1 MKLEQMAVIL
11 AQASSVFSN
20 YTLTKE
26 AIKTWHSLFANTDLE
41 EFHAAMRTCVK
52 EPGRSFF
59 PAPGEVNKI
68 ILQAKR
74 LNLPDADEA
83 WSRLLSFASGGNS
96 SAAYEYLRGNEVG
109 LRALDRVTFHSLR
122 YADIET
128 ELPWIRKEFI
138 SSYNEISQSIESK
151 EAVYIGREEAKAI
164 LNGPLKQLFVK
175 GAE

>member
-20 YTLTKE
+20 FTLTKE
-26 AIKTWHSLFANTDLE
+26 AIKTWHSLFSDTDIE
-41 EFHAAMRTCVK
+41 AFHAAMRTCVK

-59 PAPGEVNKI
+59 PTPGEVNKI
-68 ILQAKR
+68 ILQARK

-83 WSRLLSFASGGNS
+83 WTNLLRFAAGGDSSG
-96 SAAYEYLRGNEVG
+96 AYKYLAGNEAG

-138 SSYNEISQSIESK
+138 SSYNEISESIEKK
-151 EAVYIGREEAKAI
+151 EQVYIGRDEARAI
-164 LNGPLKQLFVK
+164 LNGPLKQIFIK
-175 GAE
+175 GAA

>member
-1 MKLEQMAVIL
+1 MKLDQMAVVL

-20 YTLTKE
+20 FTLTKE
-26 AIKTWHSLFANTDLE
+26 AIKTWQSLFANEDFE
-41 EFHAAMRTCVK
+41 SFHAALRICIK

-59 PAPGEVNKI
+59 PTPGEVNKV
-68 ILQAKR
+68 ILQAKK
-74 LNLPDADEA
+74 LDIPDADEA
-83 WSRLLSFASGGNS
+83 WVRLLGFASGGNS
-96 SAAYEYLRGNEVG
+96 SGAYEYLSGNEAG

-164 LNGPLKQLFVK
+164 LNGPLKQLFIK

>member
-1 MKLEQMAVIL
+1 MKLEQMAMIL

-20 YTLTKE
+20 FTLTKE

-59 PAPGEVNKI
+59 PTPGEVNKV

-74 LNLPDADEA
+74 MNMPDADEV
-83 WSRLLSFASGGNS
+83 WCTLLGYASGGDS
-96 SAAYEYLRGNEVG
+96 SGAYRYLNGNEAG

-138 SSYNEISQSIESK
+138 NSYNEITESIQSK

-164 LNGPLKQLFVK
+164 LNGPLKQLLAK
-175 GAE
+175 GDA